1 MMDFIWFIVGILTAV
16 AGIGVSLTMQRY
28 SLRWLE
34 QAGLIVG
41 AGLIVFT
48 IPWVAGCLL
57 EGVPRAASMGIL
69 LFGLPGLI
77 ILAVTWRLIAKL
89 PINEIA
95 PQAENVSLAPFPVK
109 QSDVP
114 VRTKNKG
121 KWSRPFAYVAYALL
135 SLALISGLITTKTDF
150 TSNLEASFPG
160 AKISSLESNPPVFK
174 LEYPDS
180 TVKYATTGEGQ
191 GYGGPLVVA
200 ILANEA
206 GTIEKLRLLSNQ
218 ETPAYKKQVEDT
230 DFVRQFLGASV
241 SENFIVGQDIDAIS
255 GATVSC
261 VAGAEAIRE
270 GSHRIATNYL
280 DMSPTWTGQPW
291 SLDIKN
297 ALIAALFCLAFWGG
311 LFKNK
316 WSRYIYY
323 GASLAIIGF
332 FANACLSIASLGTI
346 PLGYFPPLKANPSWW
361 ILTIG
366 TLLTIIVLAK
376 NIWCYKLCPF
386 FALQF
391 FLNKI
396 SGTRIKL
403 PDVIAA
409 YAQRTASFLLWVSL
423 LTIFL
428 TRNPALGS
436 FEPFSMAFSLNGE
449 GLQWFLLPASIIGA
463 FFIPTFWCR
472 NFCPLGHGLNK
483 LISIRNN
490 IMKKF
495 SPKREA

>member
-1 MMDFIWFIVGILTAV
+1 MMDFIWLIVGILTAV
-16 AGIGVSLTMQRY
+16 AGIGVRLTMHHY

-34 QAGLIVG
+34 KAGLIFGV
-41 AGLIVFT
+41 GLILFT
-48 IPWVAGCLL
+48 IPWVGGCLL

-89 PINEIA
+89 PLNESGRPTEA
-95 PQAENVSLAPFPVK
+95 SLVPFPVK

-114 VRTKNKG
+114 IRTKHKG

-135 SLALISGLITTKTDF
+135 GLAFISGFITTKTDF
-150 TSNLEASFPG
+150 TSDLEASFPG

-174 LEYPDS
+174 LEFPDS
-180 TVKYATTGEGQ
+180 TVKYATTGDGQ

-200 ILANEA
+200 ILANED

-218 ETPAYKKQVEDT
+218 ETPAYRKQVGDAE
-230 DFVRQFLGASV
+230 FVKQFLGKSV
-241 SENFIVGQDIDAIS
+241 SENFIVGQDIDTIS

-280 DMSPTWTGQPW
+280 DMSSTWTGQPW
-291 SLDIKN
+291 SFDVKN
-297 ALIAALFCLAFWGG
+297 GLILALFFLAFWGG
-311 LFKNK
+311 LFRNK
-316 WSRYIYY
+316 WGRYLFL
-323 GASLAIIGF
+323 GATLAIIGF
-332 FANACLSIASLGTI
+332 YANACLSIASLGAI

-361 ILTIG
+361 ILAVG
-366 TLLTIIVLAK
+366 TLLTIIVFAK

-386 FALQF
+386 FAMQF

-403 PDVIAA
+403 PDSIAA
-409 YAQRTASFLLWVSL
+409 YAQRTASFLLWASF

-463 FFIPTFWCR
+463 FFIPTFWCKY
-472 NFCPLGHGLNK
+472 FCPLGHGLNK
-483 LISIRNN
+483 LVSIRKN
-490 IMKKF
+490 IMKKI
-495 SPKREA
+495 SQTKEA